1 MNKTLY
7 LIALIMISSKGYA
20 QDPGILLKSIEANN
34 PVIRASVKWLES
46 EKYRSK
52 TGIYPENP
60 DITFNYMWGNPDA
73 IGNQQELE
81 ITQKFSLPGYYFAK
95 SSMQKMEFGQSEILA
110 EKTINDILFKA
121 QNEIITLIWL
131 TKKEL
136 TLSKKLKESLDL
148 LALMQQ
154 GFERKEFSKPAL
166 DKVRIYHLNNQ
177 TEMAKLKSELVVH
190 NEILQQLNGGQ
201 AVNFNFSD
209 YAQASVL
216 PAFDSLQ
223 AKLMEFN
230 PDIRIASLS
239 MDISGQ
245 KVKVENM
252 NRLPKIEAGYK
263 GETILNQKLQGIH
276 TGISIPLWENKN
288 KVKQARIEENWSQLN
303 YEQVVSEITSG
314 LKAVYSTAQAVLLNY
329 LNIKELAA
337 DPSLSESTFLLL
349 KAGEIS
355 FPEYLSEVQLIFE
368 NQLNFLEV
376 ERDYFVLLNKIN
388 LLTGNNVK

>member
-1 MNKTLY
+1 
-7 LIALIMISSKGYA
+7 MISRIGYS
-20 QDPGILLKSIEANN
+20 QDPDSLLRSIEANN
-34 PVIRASVKWLES
+34 PMIKSSVKWLES

-60 DITFNYMWGNPDA
+60 DISYNYMWGSPDA

-81 ITQKFSLPGYYFAK
+81 ITQKFRFPGYYFAR
-95 SSMQKMEFGQSEILA
+95 SSMQKMEFGQSEIVV

-136 TLSKKLKESLDL
+136 TLSNKLKESSDL
-148 LALMQQ
+148 LALMQE

-177 TEMAKLKSELVVH
+177 TAMAKLKSEILVH
-190 NEILQQLNGGQ
+190 NEILQQLNGGIP
-201 AVNFNFSD
+201 VNFILND
-209 YAQASVL
+209 YPIPVVL

-223 AKLMEFN
+223 AKLTGFN
-230 PDIRIASLS
+230 PDIRIANLN
-239 MDISGQ
+239 MDLSGQ

-263 GETILNQKLQGIH
+263 GETILNQKLNGIH

-288 KVKQARIEENWSQLN
+288 KVKQAKIEENWSQLN
-303 YEQVVSEITSG
+303 YDQVVSEITSS
-314 LKAVYSTAQAVLLNY
+314 LKAAYSNAQSVLQNY
-329 LNIKELAA
+329 MNIKEIAA

-376 ERDYFVLLNKIN
+376 ERDYFLLLNKIT
-388 LLTGNNVK
+388 LLTRY

>member
-1 MNKTLY
+1 
-7 LIALIMISSKGYA
+7 MISRMGYA
-20 QDPGILLKSIEANN
+20 QDPGILLKSIEVNN
-34 PVIRASVKWLES
+34 PVIKASVKWLES
-46 EKYRSK
+46 EMYRAK
-52 TGIYPENP
+52 TGIYPDNP
-60 DITFNYMWGNPDA
+60 DITYNYMWGNPDA

-81 ITQKFSLPGYYFAK
+81 ITQMFNFPGYYFAR
-95 SSMQKMEFGQSEILA
+95 SSMQKMEFRQSKILV

-121 QNEIITLIWL
+121 HNEIITLIWL
-131 TKKEL
+131 AKKEL
-136 TLSKKLKESLDL
+136 TLSKKLKESSDL

-166 DKVRIYHLNNQ
+166 DKVRIHHLNNQ
-177 TEMAKLKSELVVH
+177 TEMAKLKSEIVIH
-190 NEILQQLNGGQ
+190 NEILQQLNGDL
-201 AVNFNFSD
+201 AVNFTFLD
-209 YAQASVL
+209 YAPAAAL
-216 PAFDSLQ
+216 PAFDTLQ
-223 AKLMEFN
+223 VKLLQFN

-239 MDISGQ
+239 IDISGQ

-276 TGISIPLWENKN
+276 TGISIPLWENKY

-303 YEQVVSEITSG
+303 YDQVVSGITSS
-314 LKAVYSTAQAVLLNY
+314 LKAVYSNAQAVLQNY
-329 LNIKELAA
+329 MNIKELTAE
-337 DPSLSESTFLLL
+337 PSLSESTFLLL

-355 FPEYLSEVQLIFE
+355 FPEYLSEVQLIYE

-388 LLTGNNVK
+388 LLTGINLK

>member
-1 MNKTLY
+1 MNRILY
-7 LIALIMISSKGYA
+7 VLVFICISSVVYA
-20 QDPGILLKSIEANN
+20 QVPDSLLKSIEVNN
-34 PVIRASVKWLES
+34 PMIKSSVKWLEA
-46 EKYRSK
+46 EKSRSR
-52 TGIYPENP
+52 TGIYPDNP
-60 DITFNYMWGNPDA
+60 DITYNYLWGSPDA
-73 IGNQQELE
+73 IGNQQEFE
-81 ITQKFSLPGYYFAK
+81 ITQKFRFPGYYFAR
-95 SSMQKMEFGQSEILA
+95 SSMQKMEFGQSEILV

-136 TLSKKLKESLDL
+136 TLSNKLKESADL
-148 LALMQQ
+148 LALMQE

-177 TEMAKLKSELVVH
+177 TSMAKLKSEILVH
-190 NEILQQLNGGQ
+190 NEILQQLNGGIP
-201 AVNFNFSD
+201 VNFILND
-209 YAQASVL
+209 YPV
-216 PAFDSLQ
+216 PVVIPTFDSLQ
-223 AKLMEFN
+223 AKLMGFN
-230 PDIRIASLS
+230 PDIRIANLNT
-239 MDISGQ
+239 DLSGQ

-288 KVKQARIEENWSQLN
+288 KVKQAKIEENWSQLN
-303 YEQVVSEITSG
+303 YDQVVSEITSN
-314 LKAVYSTAQAVLLNY
+314 LKAVYSNAQAVWQNY
-329 LNIKELAA
+329 LNIKEIAA

-355 FPEYLSEVQLIFE
+355 FPEYLAEVQLIFE

-376 ERDYFVLLNKIN
+376 ERDYFLLLNKIT
-388 LLTGNNVK
+388 LLSGY

>member
-1 MNKTLY
+1 
-7 LIALIMISSKGYA
+7 MISRIGYS
-20 QDPGILLKSIEANN
+20 QGTDSLLKSIEVNN
-34 PVIRASVKWLES
+34 PMIRSSVKWLES
-46 EKYRSK
+46 EKHRSK

-60 DITFNYMWGNPDA
+60 DITYNYMWGSPDA

-81 ITQKFSLPGYYFAK
+81 ITQKFRIPGYYFAR
-95 SSMQKMEFGQSEILA
+95 SSMQKMEFGQSEILV

-121 QNEIITLIWL
+121 QSEIITLIWL

-136 TLSKKLKESLDL
+136 TLSNKLKESADL
-148 LALMQQ
+148 LALMQE

-177 TEMAKLKSELVVH
+177 TAMAKLKSEILVH
-190 NEILQQLNGGQ
+190 NEILQQLNGGIP
-201 AVNFNFSD
+201 VNFILND
-209 YAQASVL
+209 YPVPVVL
-216 PAFDSLQ
+216 PTFDSLQ
-223 AKLMEFN
+223 AKLMGFN
-230 PDIRIASLS
+230 PDIRIANLN
-239 MDISGQ
+239 MDLSGQ

-288 KVKQARIEENWSQLN
+288 KVKQAKIEENWSQLN
-303 YEQVVSEITSG
+303 YDQVVSEITSN
-314 LKAVYSTAQAVLLNY
+314 LKAVYSNAQAVWQNY
-329 LNIKELAA
+329 LNIKEIAA

-355 FPEYLSEVQLIFE
+355 FPEYLAEVQLIFE

-376 ERDYFVLLNKIN
+376 ERDYFLLLNKIT
-388 LLTGNNVK
+388 LLSGY

>member
-1 MNKTLY
+1 
-7 LIALIMISSKGYA
+7 MISRMGYS
-20 QDPGILLKSIEANN
+20 QGPDSLLKNIEVNN
-34 PVIRASVKWLES
+34 PMIKASVKWLES
-46 EKYRSK
+46 EKYRSM
-52 TGIYPENP
+52 TGVYPENP
-60 DITFNYMWGNPDA
+60 DITYNYMWGSPDA

-81 ITQKFSLPGYYFAK
+81 ITQKFRFPGYYFAR
-95 SSMQKMEFGQSEILA
+95 SSMQKMEFGQSEIVV
-110 EKTINDILFKA
+110 EKTINEILFKA

-136 TLSKKLKESLDL
+136 TLSKKLKESSDL

-154 GFERKEFSKPAL
+154 GFKRKEYSKPAL

-177 TEMAKLKSELVVH
+177 TEMAKVKSEILVH
-190 NEILQQLNGGQ
+190 NEILQQLNGGIP
-201 AVNFNFSD
+201 VNFILND
-209 YAQASVL
+209 YSIPVVL

-223 AKLMEFN
+223 AKLMGFN
-230 PDIRIASLS
+230 PDIRIANLN
-239 MDISGQ
+239 MDLSGQ

-288 KVKQARIEENWSQLN
+288 KVKQAKIEENWSQLN
-303 YEQVVSEITSG
+303 YDQVVSEITSS
-314 LKAVYSTAQAVLLNY
+314 LKAAYSNAQAVLQNY
-329 LNIKELAA
+329 LNIKEIAA

-355 FPEYLSEVQLIFE
+355 FPEYLAEVQLIFE

-376 ERDYFVLLNKIN
+376 EKDYFLLLNKIT
-388 LLTGNNVK
+388 LLSGY

>member
-7 LIALIMISSKGYA
+7 VLTFILICRVGYS
-20 QDPGILLKSIEANN
+20 QGPDSLLKSIEVNN
-34 PVIRASVKWLES
+34 PMIKSSVKWLEA
-46 EKYRSK
+46 EKSRSR
-52 TGIYPENP
+52 TGIYPDNP
-60 DITFNYMWGNPDA
+60 DITYNYLWGSPDA
-73 IGNQQELE
+73 IGNQQEFE
-81 ITQKFSLPGYYFAK
+81 ITQKFRFPGYYFAR
-95 SSMQKMEFGQSEILA
+95 SSMQKMEFGQSEILV

-136 TLSKKLKESLDL
+136 TLSNKLKESADL
-148 LALMQQ
+148 LALMQE

-177 TEMAKLKSELVVH
+177 TSMAKLKSEILVH
-190 NEILQQLNGGQ
+190 HEILQQLNGGIP
-201 AVNFNFSD
+201 VNFILND
-209 YAQASVL
+209 YAIAAGL
-216 PAFDSLQ
+216 PSFDTLQ
-223 AKLMEFN
+223 SKLMEFN
-230 PDIRIASLS
+230 PDIRIANLNMDLS
-239 MDISGQ
+239 GE

-303 YEQVVSEITSG
+303 YDQIVSEVTSN
-314 LKAVYSTAQAVLLNY
+314 LKAVYSNAQAVLQNY
-329 LNIKELAA
+329 MNIKEIAA
-337 DPSLSESTFLLL
+337 DPSLSESTFLML

-355 FPEYLSEVQLIFE
+355 FPEYLTEVQLIFE

-376 ERDYFVLLNKIN
+376 ERDYFLLLNKIT
-388 LLTGNNVK
+388 LLSGY

>member
-7 LIALIMISSKGYA
+7 LLAFILISRAGYS
-20 QDPGILLKSIEANN
+20 QDPDGLLKSIEVNN
-34 PVIRASVKWLES
+34 PMIKASVKWLES

-60 DITFNYMWGNPDA
+60 DIAYNFMWGSPDA
-73 IGNQQELE
+73 IGNQQEFE
-81 ITQKFSLPGYYFAK
+81 ITQKFRFPGYYFAR
-95 SSMQKMEFGQSEILA
+95 SSMQKMELGQSEIMV
-110 EKTINDILFKA
+110 EKIISDILFKA

-136 TLSKKLKESLDL
+136 TLTKKMKESSDL
-148 LALMQQ
+148 LAMMQQ
-154 GFERKEFSKPAL
+154 GYERKEFSKPAL

-177 TEMAKLKSELVVH
+177 TDMAKLKSEILVH
-190 NEILQQLNGGQ
+190 NEILQQLNGGIP
-201 AVNFNFSD
+201 VNFNLND
-209 YAQASVL
+209 YAIPVVL

-223 AKLMEFN
+223 AILMGFN
-230 PDIRIASLS
+230 PDIRIANLNMDLS
-239 MDISGQ
+239 GE

-288 KVKQARIEENWSQLN
+288 KVKQAKIEENWSQLN
-303 YEQVVSEITSG
+303 YDQVVSEITSS
-314 LKAVYSTAQAVLLNY
+314 LKAAYSNAQAVLQNY
-329 LNIKELAA
+329 LNIKEIAA

-355 FPEYLSEVQLIFE
+355 FPEYLTEVQLIFE

-376 ERDYFVLLNKIN
+376 ERDYFVLRNKIT
-388 LLTGNNVK
+388 LLTGY

>member
-7 LIALIMISSKGYA
+7 LIGFIMISNVGYS
-20 QDPGILLKSIEANN
+20 QFPDSLLKSIEVNN
-34 PVIRASVKWLES
+34 PRIKASLKWLES

-60 DITFNYMWGNPDA
+60 DITFNYMWGSPDA

-81 ITQKFSLPGYYFAK
+81 ITQKFRFPGYYFAR
-95 SSMQKMEFGQSEILA
+95 SSMQKMEFGQSEIMV
-110 EKTINDILFKA
+110 EKGINYILFKA
-121 QNEIITLIWL
+121 NNEIFTLIWL

-136 TLSKKLKESLDL
+136 TLTKKLKESSDL

-154 GFERKEFSKPAL
+154 GYERKEFSKPAL

-177 TEMAKLKSELVVH
+177 TEMAKLKSEIVVH
-190 NEILQQLNGGQ
+190 QETLQQLNGGMP
-201 AVNFNFSD
+201 ANFILND
-209 YAQASVL
+209 YSIPVVL

-223 AKLMEFN
+223 AKLMGFN
-230 PDIRIASLS
+230 PDIRIANLNMDLS
-239 MDISGQ
+239 GE

-276 TGISIPLWENKN
+276 IGISIPLWENKN
-288 KVKQARIEENWSQLN
+288 KVKQAKLEENWVQLN
-303 YEQVVSEITSG
+303 YDQIVSETTSS
-314 LKAVYSTAQAVLLNY
+314 LKAVYSNAQAVLQNY
-329 LNIKELAA
+329 LNIKEISA

-355 FPEYLSEVQLIFE
+355 FPEYLTEVQLIIE

-376 ERDYFVLLNKIN
+376 ERDYFLLLNKIT
-388 LLTGNNVK
+388 LLTGY

>member
-1 MNKTLY
+1 
-7 LIALIMISSKGYA
+7 MISRIGYS
-20 QDPGILLKSIEANN
+20 QDPDSLLRSIEANN
-34 PVIRASVKWLES
+34 PMIKSSVKWLES

-60 DITFNYMWGNPDA
+60 DISYNYMWGSPDA

-81 ITQKFSLPGYYFAK
+81 ITQKFRFPGYYFAR
-95 SSMQKMEFGQSEILA
+95 SSMQKMEFGQSEIVV

-136 TLSKKLKESLDL
+136 TLSNKLKESSDL
-148 LALMQQ
+148 LALMQE

-177 TEMAKLKSELVVH
+177 TAMAKLKSEILVH
-190 NEILQQLNGGQ
+190 NEILQQLNGGIP
-201 AVNFNFSD
+201 VNFILND
-209 YAQASVL
+209 YPIPVVL

-223 AKLMEFN
+223 AKLTGFN
-230 PDIRIASLS
+230 PDIRIANLN
-239 MDISGQ
+239 MDLSGQ

-263 GETILNQKLQGIH
+263 GETILNQKLNGIH
-276 TGISIPLWENKN
+276 AGISIPLWENKN
-288 KVKQARIEENWSQLN
+288 KVKQAKIEENWSQLN
-303 YEQVVSEITSG
+303 YDQVVSEITSS
-314 LKAVYSTAQAVLLNY
+314 LKAAYSNAQAVLQNY
-329 LNIKELAA
+329 MNIKEIAA

-376 ERDYFVLLNKIN
+376 ERDYFLLLNKIT
-388 LLTGNNVK
+388 LLTRY